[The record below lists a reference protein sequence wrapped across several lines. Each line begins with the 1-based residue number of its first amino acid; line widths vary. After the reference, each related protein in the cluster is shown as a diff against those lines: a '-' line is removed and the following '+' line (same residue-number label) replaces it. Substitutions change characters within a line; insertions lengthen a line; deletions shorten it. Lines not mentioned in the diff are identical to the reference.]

1 MAAESFAVIQTGGR
15 QLRVEPGQL
24 VLVDRLGQSSGET
37 VTFDKVLLVGTGEGV
52 HVGAP
57 QVDGAHVRAEVVGES
72 RDRKVI
78 VFKKKRRKGY
88 RRTRGHRQWY
98 TLIRIEAIEPGS

>member
-1 MAAESFAVIQTGGR
+1 MSYAVIDTGGR

-24 VLVDRLGQSSGET
+24 VRVDRLGRDAGAEVS
-37 VTFDKVLLVGTGEGV
+37 FDNVLLVGDGDAV
-52 HVGAP
+52 SVGAP
-57 QVDGAHVRAEVVGES
+57 RVEGARVRATVLSET

-78 VFKKKRRKGY
+78 VFKKKRRKQY

-98 TLIRIEAIEPGS
+98 TLVRIDGIESGA